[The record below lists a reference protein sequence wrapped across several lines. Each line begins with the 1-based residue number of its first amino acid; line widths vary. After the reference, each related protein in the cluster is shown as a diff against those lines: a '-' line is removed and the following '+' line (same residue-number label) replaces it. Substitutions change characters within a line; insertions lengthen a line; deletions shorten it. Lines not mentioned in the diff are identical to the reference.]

1 LATANVTLVAGGGTY
16 AAAAGSD
23 RIVVIA
29 LAREGAGATPTVATL
44 SWGAST
50 LANGRIVE
58 AASVS
63 KFAASPR
70 GTAYIW
76 YVKEADIESG
86 AQTLQAS
93 WANAMNGTNDFFTCY
108 TLTGR
113 DQASPVYATN
123 SAIVD
128 ATSTSWALTLV
139 SEEAA
144 DLVMSAWNSTS
155 GTSFNAPVSPWTWI
169 EDQDIADVDY
179 RTWQGHVDDVAAG
192 SVDCTLSLGTA
203 RVGSVVV
210 AAFSEGTAPP
220 PSGGSRIGSLLNAG
234 LN

>member
-1 LATANVTLVAGGGTY
+1 MATANVTLVTGGGTY

-58 AASVS
+58 VVSASKS
-63 KFAASPR
+63 AGAPR

-86 AQTLQAS
+86 AQTLEVS
-93 WANAMNGTNDFFTCY
+93 WAQAMNGTGNFFTCY

-123 SAIVD
+123 SAVLD
-128 ATSTSWALTLV
+128 ASSTSWALALV

-144 DLVMSAWNSTS
+144 DLVMCAWNST
-155 GTSFNAPVSPWTWI
+155 TSAFTAPVTPWTWI

-179 RTWQGHVDDVAAG
+179 RAWQGHVDDVAAG
-192 SVDCTLSLGTA
+192 SVDCTLSLTA
-203 RVGSVVV
+203 ARTGSVVV

>member
-1 LATANVTLVAGGGTY
+1 MATANVTLVTGGGTY

-58 AASVS
+58 VVSASKS
-63 KFAASPR
+63 AGAPR

-76 YVKEADIESG
+76 YVKEADIEAG

-93 WANAMNGTNDFFTCY
+93 WGAAMNGTADLFTCY

-113 DQASPVYATN
+113 DQASPVYAVN
-123 SAIVD
+123 STVVD
-128 ATSTSWALTLV
+128 AAATPWPMTLV
-139 SEEAA
+139 SEEGS
-144 DLVMSAWNSTS
+144 DLVMSAWNSANS
-155 GTSFNAPVSPWTWI
+155 LFAPPVTPWTWI
-169 EDQDIADVDY
+169 EDRDTFDANCVV
-179 RTWQGHVDDVAAG
+179 WAGHIDDVTAG
-192 SVDCTLSLGTA
+192 DVDCTLSLAAGRT
-203 RVGSVVV
+203 GSAVV